1 MIIRGMKVSIL
12 GAGKLDT
19 ALARLSVAAGHET
32 LIYARPKPLLDIILS
47 SLVPEAQ
54 LVDFESALKAD
65 IVIVALPRTALPNFD
80 FSTAQGLVVDATNPW
95 ESARTA
101 GTEFELPGVQVPVV
115 RTLNHIAY
123 DDLASDSRALNA
135 YALPRAVA
143 VIDAGQRPDA
153 LEQIR
158 QLVESFG
165 FDAVVLPVH
174 LGPFFEPDGPAFGAF
189 LTKEQ
194 MEELR
199 SK

>member
-1 MIIRGMKVSIL
+1 MVGVKVSIL
-12 GAGKLDT
+12 GAGKLGT

-54 LVDFESALKAD
+54 LVDFRSALNAD

-80 FSTAQGLVVDATNPW
+80 FSPAQGLVVDATNPW
-95 ESARTA
+95 ESAGTA
-101 GTEFELPGVQVPVV
+101 GTEFELPGIQVPVV

-143 VIDAGQRPDA
+143 VIDAGQGSGA
-153 LEQIR
+153 LEKVC
-158 QLVESFG
+158 QLVESLG
-165 FDAVVLPVH
+165 FDAVLIPARLAH
-174 LGPFFEPDGPAFGAF
+174 LFEPDGPAFGAF

-194 MEELR
+194 MEKLEE
-199 SK
+199 S

>member
-1 MIIRGMKVSIL
+1 MKVSIL
-12 GAGKLDT
+12 GAGKLGT

-80 FSTAQGLVVDATNPW
+80 FSAAHGLVVDATNPW
-95 ESARTA
+95 ESAGTA

-123 DDLASDSRALNA
+123 DDLTSDSRVLNPH
-135 YALPRAVA
+135 ALPRAVA
-143 VIDAGQRPDA
+143 VIDAGQGDKA
-153 LEQIR
+153 LETACE
-158 QLVESFG
+158 LVSSLG
-165 FDAVVLPVH
+165 FDVVLMPESAAH
-174 LGPFFEPDGPAFGAF
+174 LFEPDSPAFGAF

>member
-1 MIIRGMKVSIL
+1 MIIRGMKVSTL

-65 IVIVALPRTALPNFD
+65 IVIVALPRTALPSFD
-80 FSTAQGLVVDATNPW
+80 FSAAHGLVVDATNPW
-95 ESARTA
+95 EPAGMA

-135 YALPRAVA
+135 YALPRVVA
-143 VIDAGQRPDA
+143 AIEAGQGSGA
-153 LEQIR
+153 LERIC
-158 QLVESFG
+158 QLVESLG
-165 FDAVVLPVH
+165 FDAALIPVH
-174 LGPFFEPDGPAFGAF
+174 LAHLLSRTAPPS
-189 LTKEQ
+189 
-194 MEELR
+194 ELI
-199 SK
+199 

>member
-1 MIIRGMKVSIL
+1 MKVSNL
-12 GAGKLDT
+12 GAGKLGT

-65 IVIVALPRTALPNFD
+65 IVIVALPRTALPSFD
-80 FSTAQGLVVDATNPW
+80 FSAAHGLVVDATNPW
-95 ESARTA
+95 ESTGTA
-101 GTEFELPGVQVPVV
+101 GTEFELPGVQVPAV

-123 DDLASDSRALNA
+123 DDLASDSKALNA

-143 VIDAGQRPDA
+143 VIDEGQGPDA
-153 LEQIR
+153 LEKIR

-165 FDAVVLPVH
+165 FDAVVLPARFAH
-174 LGPFFEPDGPAFGAF
+174 LFEPDGPAFGAF
-189 LTKEQ
+189 LTKGQ
-194 MEELR
+194 MEKLEE
-199 SK
+199 S